1 VLCALFSVVS
11 QTAISLGVQ
20 QSWKSGQ
27 NMGERL
33 VVIGAD
39 AAGMTAASQARRRDR
54 TLEVVAFEKGK
65 YASYAACGEPYFVS
79 GDVEDL
85 SDLIARTPDQFARAG
100 IDLRLRTEV
109 TSIDLDRRTVSTL
122 SHSDGATSETGFDKL
137 LVATGAR
144 AFIPPMQGVDLP
156 GVHTLRTLTDAAAL
170 RSIAAAGKGR
180 LVIIGAGYIGIEV
193 AEAFDTRGWDVVVVE
208 ALPSVMARTLDAD
221 LGSKVSDAMT
231 QSGVSVLTSVMVDR
245 IEGTECVT
253 GVSAGGRSIPAD
265 VVVLAVG
272 GRPMSELASKA
283 GIPIGPTGGIIVDDH
298 QLTGAEGVWSAG
310 DCAEVYHRITRQMVN
325 MALGTV
331 ANKTGRIAGINLSGG
346 DASFPGVLGTAITRF
361 HDLEVAVTGASQVQA
376 EAAGIDAVEV
386 TVSGLTAASY
396 MPEATG
402 LTIRLTVE
410 KGTGVVLGSQIVGG
424 TGAGKRIDVFATA
437 AWNRMTATEL
447 EWVDFAYAP
456 PFAPVWDLM
465 AIAGRKATAAAARI

>member
-1 VLCALFSVVS
+1 
-11 QTAISLGVQ
+11 
-20 QSWKSGQ
+20 
-27 NMGERL
+27 MGERL

-79 GDVEDL
+79 GDVEEL

-100 IDLRLRTEV
+100 IDLRLATEV
-109 TSIDLDRRTVSTL
+109 TSIDLGRRTVSTL
-122 SHSDGATSETGFDKL
+122 SHADGSTSETGFDKL
-137 LVATGAR
+137 LIATGAR

-156 GVHTLRTLTDAAAL
+156 GVHTLRTLPDAAAL
-170 RSIAAAGKGR
+170 RSVAAAGTGR
-180 LVIIGAGYIGIEV
+180 LVVIGAGYIGIEV
-193 AEAFDTRGWDVVVVE
+193 AEAFDTRGWDVVMVE
-208 ALPSVMARTLDAD
+208 ALP
-221 LGSKVSDAMT
+221 
-231 QSGVSVLTSVMVDR
+231 SVMVDR
-245 IEGTECVT
+245 IEGTDSVT
-253 GVSAGGRSIPAD
+253 GVSAGGQSIPAD

-272 GRPMSELASKA
+272 GRPVSEIASQA
-283 GIPIGPTGGIIVDDH
+283 GIPVGPTGGIVVDDH
-298 QLTGAEGVWSAG
+298 QMTGAEGVWAAG
-310 DCAEVYHRITRQMVN
+310 DCAEVYHRITHQMVN
-325 MALGTV
+325 VHLGTV
-331 ANKTGRIAGINLSGG
+331 ANKTGRIAGINLTGG

-361 HDLEVAVTGASQVQA
+361 HDLEVAVTGASQSQA

-386 TVSGLTAASY
+386 TVSGLTAAHY
-396 MPEATG
+396 MPEAHD

-424 TGAGKRIDVFATA
+424 AGAGKRIDVFATA
-437 AWNRMTATEL
+437 AWSAMTADDL

-465 AIAGRKATAAAARI
+465 AIAARKAAIAARS